1 MKNSIKKFALLLL
14 SFSISYADLITVE
27 GDIATDVVWTA
38 DNTYYLNN
46 QAFVKD
52 GVTLTIEAGTE
63 ILGRYDANYS
73 ADNPAPCLVVEQ
85 GGKVIAQGTADAP
98 ITFRS
103 ELSEDDPNY
112 GNGRGLWGGLIIN
125 GRAPI
130 ANEGGTAAV
139 EGLTGVLYGGS
150 DPDDNSGVLR
160 YVRVWNGGSSIA
172 PDNEIN
178 GITLAGVGRGTTV
191 EYCEV
196 ALNLDDG
203 FEMFGGTVD
212 LKYCSAVS
220 VGDDAFDTD
229 AGYQGR
235 GQFLLVVRA
244 DDSDKAH
251 EMDSKTNGDLDSQ
264 PRSHPHFA
272 NVTVISSVAHGED
285 ALRLREGTGGDFR
298 NYIIHGANDGVRNDD
313 NGSELVTQDLAAA
326 QAHGHPDYLYISGSI
341 VMNGLADVPWDD
353 FDEDTDGSWTGT
365 YVMESAG
372 LAYTVDANGLPAT
385 LDVTPPMNGVAYQDV
400 DTVIED
406 DFFVQTDYKGAFSS
420 DENWLDGWSY
430 LSEAGLLLSADN
442 NSSTMV
448 ADKIT
453 LHGNY
458 PNPFNP
464 STEISF
470 ELGQDYK
477 TVELTVFN
485 MVGQSVYE
493 ISMEDMV
500 AGFHRVTWS
509 GSSLDGKLVPSGLY
523 LYRISTET
531 KSVIGKMTL
540 LK

>member
-1 MKNSIKKFALLLL
+1 MKNRIKKFALLLL

-27 GDIATDVVWTA
+27 GDIAADVVWAA

-63 ILGRYDANYS
+63 IVGRYDANYS

-85 GGKVIAQGTADAP
+85 GGKVMAQGTVDAP

-372 LAYTVDANGLPAT
+372 LAYTVDANGLPAS

-406 DFFVQTDYKGAFSS
+406 EFFVQTDYKGAFSS

-493 ISMEDMV
+493 VSMEDMV

>member
-1 MKNSIKKFALLLL
+1 MNNKLIMSFFIAL
-14 SFSISYADLITVE
+14 SISYAELITVD
-27 GDIATDVVWTA
+27 GDISSDVAWTSN
-38 DNTYYLNN
+38 NTYYLNS

-85 GGKVIAQGTADAP
+85 GGKIIAQGTAEAP

-103 ELSEDDPNY
+103 ELDATDPNY

-125 GRAPI
+125 GYAPI
-130 ANEGGTAAV
+130 ANDGGTANV
-139 EGLTGVLYGGS
+139 EGLTGVPYGGT

-196 ALNLDDG
+196 GLNLDDG

-212 LKYCSAVS
+212 LKYCSVIA

-244 DDSDKAH
+244 DDSDKGH

-313 NGSELVTQDLAAA
+313 NGSELVNQDLAAA

-372 LAYTVDANGLPAT
+372 LAYTVDANGLPAS
-385 LDVTPPMNGVAYQDV
+385 LDVTPSMNGVAYQDV

-406 DFFVQTDYKGAFSS
+406 EFFVQTDYKGAFSS